1 MTKTVSPDPGSLV
14 RALAGLRCWYVSC
27 GGSTLPTFQLA
38 FGDKVR
44 RTAVLKNPAHSEEYR
59 HFEGEANLL
68 VWCTWRLD
76 GPEGPLTSSDD
87 TADAIT
93 RTLARLREARVR
105 SASLTPHNWDL
116 RVSFRNRLK
125 LAIFCDHVPGD
136 PSFDGN
142 WELWLR
148 KVALFIGPG
157 NRWEIE
163 ERHLPSTPSLPDE
176 KQLSAVE
183 RRQS

>member
-1 MTKTVSPDPGSLV
+1 MTKKTSPDPHTLV
-14 RALAGLRCWYVSC
+14 RSLEGLPCWYVSC
-27 GGSTLPTFQLA
+27 GGCTLPTFQLA
-38 FGDKVR
+38 LGDKVR
-44 RTAVLKNPAHSEEYR
+44 RAVALKNLAHPEEYR
-59 HFEGEANLL
+59 HYEGEANLL

-93 RTLARLREARVR
+93 RNLDRLRDAKVR
-105 SASLTPHNWDL
+105 SASLTPNTWDL

-125 LAIFCDHVPGD
+125 LTVFCDHVPGD

-148 KVALFIGPG
+148 NLSLIVGPG
-157 NRWEIE
+157 NRWSVE
-163 ERHLPSTPSLPDE
+163 ERSDLPAAPPSGE
-176 KQLSAVE
+176 KPLSVAE
-183 RRQS
+183 